1 MCDYVVRARR
11 VAHIRPRRRYPVN
24 EFRDCLA
31 TVVSYIWFNRSD
43 TTHSLRNGDLTVD
56 PDDGSPDR
64 QIRLLPRQR
73 KGKKRQALSAVKAIS
88 IPVAAH
94 PQLAEMLRVYSE
106 RRAAAWEAVGPVHG
120 SPYQLWALPGDTPS
134 RWTSAVQNAWL
145 ASALRQVQLAPP
157 AGYSWTSHSLRSGAA
172 SAARAIGVA
181 LEVIRYFGHWARNS
195 DTVRDYID
203 PTFRPSLAA
212 SFFFGWLSAMPAT
225 DEAE

>member
-1 MCDYVVRARR
+1 MIFSEFVAMEGGLIRGCATIWNADVHATRSTALHRCMIRVFRAR
-11 VAHIRPRRRYPVN
+11 
-24 EFRDCLA
+24 
-31 TVVSYIWFNRSD
+31 
-43 TTHSLRNGDLTVD
+43 
-56 PDDGSPDR
+56 
-64 QIRLLPRQR
+64 
-73 KGKKRQALSAVKAIS
+73 
-88 IPVAAH
+88 
-94 PQLAEMLRVYSE
+94 
-106 RRAAAWEAVGPVHG
+106 
-120 SPYQLWALPGDTPS
+120 S

-172 SAARAIGVA
+172 SAARAIGIS

-212 SFFFGWLSAMPAT
+212 SFFFGWLTAMPAT